1 MKFTYCPHCG
11 TKTILKEIGDEG
23 LIPYC
28 ETCNIPL
35 FEMFSTC
42 VLSIVVNE
50 LDEVALIQQSYG
62 NPRFAGVAGYMK
74 CGETA
79 EESAKRE
86 VIEEIGLTPESVT
99 FLESHWYDGKDM
111 LMLGFL
117 ARVKKADF
125 RLSGEVA
132 QAKWFS
138 LEEAARTVREG
149 SIVQKLIYAAQ
160 KKISAEKL

>member
-23 LIPYC
+23 MIPYC

-35 FEMFSTC
+35 FPMFSTC
-42 VLSIVVNE
+42 VLSVVMNE
-50 LDEVALIQQSYG
+50 LHEIALIRQSYG
-62 NPRFAGVAGYMK
+62 TPRFVGVAGYMK

-79 EESAKRE
+79 EEAAKRE
-86 VIEEIGLTPESVT
+86 VIEEIGLVPESVT

-117 ARVKKADF
+117 ARVKKTDF
-125 RLSGEVA
+125 CLSDEVA
-132 QAKWFS
+132 EAKWFP
-138 LEEAARTVREG
+138 LDEAVRTVREG
-149 SIVQKLIYAAQ
+149 SIIQKLIQ
-160 KKISAEKL
+160 KAETMV

>member
-11 TKTILKEIGDEG
+11 TKTTLKEIGDEG
-23 LIPYC
+23 MIPYC
-28 ETCNIPL
+28 ETCEIPL

-50 LDEVALIQQSYG
+50 LCEVALIQQSYG

-86 VIEEIGLTPESVT
+86 VIEEIGFVPESLT
-99 FLESHWYDGKDM
+99 FLESHWFDM
-111 LMLGFL
+111 KCQLMLGFL
-117 ARVKKADF
+117 VRVKKTDF

-138 LEEAARTVREG
+138 FDEAVRTVREG
-149 SIVQKLIYAAQ
+149 SIVQKLIL
-160 KKISAEKL
+160 KAETIL

>member
-11 TKTILKEIGDEG
+11 TKTTLKEIGDEG
-23 LIPYC
+23 MIPYC
-28 ETCNIPL
+28 ETCKIPL

-99 FLESHWYDGKDM
+99 FLESHWFDM
-111 LMLGFL
+111 KCQLMLGFL
-117 ARVKKADF
+117 AHVKKAEF
-125 RLSGEVA
+125 RLSDEVA
-132 QAKWFS
+132 QAQWFS
-138 LEEAARTVREG
+138 FDEAVRTVREG
-149 SIVQKLIYAAQ
+149 SIVQKLIR
-160 KKISAEKL
+160 KAETMV

>member
-11 TKTILKEIGDEG
+11 TKATLKEIGDEG

-28 ETCNIPL
+28 DSCNIPL
-35 FEMFSTC
+35 FPMFSTC

-50 LDEVALIQQSYG
+50 FHEVALIQQSYG

-86 VIEEIGLTPESVT
+86 VIEEIGLVPESVT
-99 FLESHWYDGKDM
+99 FLESHWYDIKSQ

-125 RLSGEVA
+125 RLSDEVSQA
-132 QAKWFS
+132 QWFS
-138 LEEAARTVREG
+138 FADAVQTVREG
-149 SIVQKLIYAAQ
+149 SIVQKLII
-160 KKISAEKL
+160 KAETMV

>member
-11 TKTILKEIGDEG
+11 TKTTLKEIGDEG

-50 LDEVALIQQSYG
+50 LHEVALIQQSYG

-86 VIEEIGLTPESVT
+86 IIEEIGLTPESIT
-99 FLESHWYDGKDM
+99 FLESHWFDM
-111 LMLGFL
+111 KCQLMLGFL
-117 ARVKKADF
+117 VHVKKAEF

-132 QAKWFS
+132 QAKWFP
-138 LEEAARTVREG
+138 LDEAVQTVREG
-149 SIVQKLIYAAQ
+149 SIVQKLIIKA
-160 KKISAEKL
+160 KTMV

>member
-1 MKFTYCPHCG
+1 MKFSYCPHCG

-23 LIPYC
+23 MIPYC
-28 ETCNIPL
+28 ENCDIPL

-50 LDEVALIQQSYG
+50 LGEVALIQQSYG

-86 VIEEIGLTPESVT
+86 VIEEIGLLPESVT
-99 FLESHWYDGKDM
+99 FLESHWFDM
-111 LMLGFL
+111 KCQLMLGFL
-117 ARVKKADF
+117 VHVKKAEF
-125 RLSGEVA
+125 RLSDEVA
-132 QAKWFS
+132 QAQWFS
-138 LEEAARTVREG
+138 LEEAVRTVREG
-149 SIVQKLIYAAQ
+149 SIVQKLII
-160 KKISAEKL
+160 KAETML

>member
-11 TKTILKEIGDEG
+11 TKTTLKEIGDEG
-23 LIPYC
+23 MIPYC
-28 ETCNIPL
+28 DSCNIPL
-35 FEMFSTC
+35 FPMFSTC

-50 LDEVALIQQSYG
+50 FHEVALIQQSYG

-86 VIEEIGLTPESVT
+86 VIEEIGLVPESVT
-99 FLESHWYDGKDM
+99 FLESHWYDIKSQ

-125 RLSGEVA
+125 RLSDEVSQA
-132 QAKWFS
+132 QWFS
-138 LEEAARTVREG
+138 FVDAVRTVREG
-149 SIVQKLIYAAQ
+149 SIVQKLII
-160 KKISAEKL
+160 KAETIL